1 MDPWSGGGLLRSQN
15 EKIIIVLIPEGAH
28 HIDLRADNKNDPAS
42 VKETRKFYIKTFKSW
57 VELWSKNNRKGLLT
71 NEV

>member
-1 MDPWSGGGLLRSQN
+1 MDPWSGGGLLKSQN
-15 EKIIIVLIPEGAH
+15 EKITVVLIPEGAH

-42 VKETRKFYIKTFKSW
+42 VKETRKFYIRTFRTW
-57 VELWSKNNRKGLLT
+57 LEWNRIEK